1 MYGPTLLGVSV
12 ALENVAAVTNKRYFT
27 GSLNLT
33 KLTNSY
39 YTLHQTVL
47 HKVFN
52 ETKFTGVLT
61 TSYIVCSKYT
71 KKQVIGLNAYKG
83 DSI

>member
-47 HKVFN
+47 QVKYLMKQSLLVYL
-52 ETKFTGVLT
+52 VQAILLQD
-61 TSYIVCSKYT
+61 TSHWIECL
-71 KKQVIGLNAYKG
+71 QRR
-83 DSI
+83 